1 MKRIIFSSPHGF
13 HVPGVDNLINEVA
26 EGRRV
31 TVEVA
36 RLCRKHNIASVRE
49 FHDDVSRTRDENLNA
64 IVRHHNSFERDLD
77 VSIYFNAFKPTPNR
91 KGCEVLYRNPE
102 LNGLAAKVSAAI
114 AEAGEFRDRG
124 AKRRKNLR
132 FLNQANRPAILIE
145 LCFTDSEE
153 DVRLYQKNYDAIV
166 HAIAFTLAEWEG

>member
-13 HVPGVDNLINEVA
+13 HVPGVDNLINEVT

-36 RLCRKHNIASVRE
+36 RMCRKHNLASVRE
-49 FHDDVSRTRDENLNA
+49 FHDDISRTRDENLNA
-64 IVRHHNSFERDLD
+64 IVKFHNSFERDLD
-77 VSIYFNAFKPTPNR
+77 VSIHFNAFKPTPNR

-102 LNGLAAKVSAAI
+102 DRELAAKVSAAI

-132 FLNQANRPAILIE
+132 FLNQTNCPAILIE
-145 LCFTDSEE
+145 VCFTDSEE
-153 DVRLYQKNYDAIV
+153 DVRLYKQNYDAICN
-166 HAIAFTLAEWEG
+166 AIARAVSE